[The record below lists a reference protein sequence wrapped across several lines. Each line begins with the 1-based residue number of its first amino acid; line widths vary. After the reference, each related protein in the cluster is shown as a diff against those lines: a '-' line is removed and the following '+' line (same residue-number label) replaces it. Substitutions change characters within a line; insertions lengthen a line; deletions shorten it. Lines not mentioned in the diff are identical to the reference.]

1 MGRFTA
7 GCCAV
12 GGGLDCPTGPV
23 YSGCGKDAQG
33 VRALPAGGGTVAGDS
48 PGLYADVAGASMCDR
63 EHLIS
68 YLMARPKAASVWA
81 SIRGIRPDDISAYI
95 RQLTPAVLR
104 SDTFVTN
111 YGYDNGVAT
120 KVPAVLQA
128 GTAVLV
134 DNFGAP
140 VTKCL
145 CGNPLTG
152 PEEYQQPPSLEGQAW
167 PSFSQT
173 NITIVQPSP
182 VVINKYVMIDI

>member
-1 MGRFTA
+1 
-7 GCCAV
+7 
-12 GGGLDCPTGPV
+12 
-23 YSGCGKDAQG
+23 
-33 VRALPAGGGTVAGDS
+33 
-48 PGLYADVAGASMCDR
+48 
-63 EHLIS
+63 
-68 YLMARPKAASVWA
+68 VWA